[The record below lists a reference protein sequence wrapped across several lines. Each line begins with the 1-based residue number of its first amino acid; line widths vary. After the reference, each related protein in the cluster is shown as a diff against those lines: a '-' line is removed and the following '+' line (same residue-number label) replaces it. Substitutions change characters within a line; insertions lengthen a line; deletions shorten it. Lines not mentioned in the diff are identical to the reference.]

1 MRILFITTLYTLLSA
16 FIASPENATNTV
28 PSNTGLRCTPAPGAA
43 NIIYQSLDGGQTWQD
58 ISFGLPADRA
68 PEDFFAGESEIYL
81 RMADGMYRSKTNLKT
96 PEWKKDNG
104 LVISN
109 TCINFTQSGAVAY
122 NYRGDVL
129 RRTSA
134 EELWLPVYRNLEP
147 RLVRTV
153 FELADGSVL
162 VGSDHGLFKSADRG
176 KSWKQVQD
184 QGWVTEI
191 VESEGVLVATG
202 QQGIMRST
210 DKGEHWEWVIT
221 EGGVGIEV
229 ERIDG
234 GFAAIS
240 ASSKTISRRVHIS
253 LDKGK
258 TWQAIDEGL
267 RPSLSISS
275 IKQVGPYLLCGHPDG
290 VFRSS
295 DHGKTW
301 YLVHSISEK
310 KVKNIGTSW
319 TVVDSR
325 VEGKVLKLYT
335 SGNLVYAVVR
345 DEGC

>member
-1 MRILFITTLYTLLSA
+1 
-16 FIASPENATNTV
+16 
-28 PSNTGLRCTPAPGAA
+28 
-43 NIIYQSLDGGQTWQD
+43 
-58 ISFGLPADRA
+58 
-68 PEDFFAGESEIYL
+68 
-81 RMADGMYRSKTNLKT
+81 MADGMYRSKTNLNT
-96 PEWKKDNG
+96 PEWKKDNS
-104 LVISN
+104 LVKTA
-109 TCINFTQSGAVAY
+109 TCINFTQSGTVAY
-122 NYRGDVL
+122 NSQGDL
-129 RRTSA
+129 LKRTAA

-153 FELADGSVL
+153 FELVDGSVL

-176 KSWKQVQD
+176 KSWKQVQN

-191 VESEGVLVATG
+191 VESDGVLVATG

-240 ASSKTISRRVHIS
+240 ASSKTISRRIHIS
-253 LDKGK
+253 LDKGE
-258 TWQAIDEGL
+258 TWQSIDEGL

-290 VFRSS
+290 IFRSANQ
-295 DHGKTW
+295 GKTW

-310 KVKNIGTSW
+310 KVTNVGNRW